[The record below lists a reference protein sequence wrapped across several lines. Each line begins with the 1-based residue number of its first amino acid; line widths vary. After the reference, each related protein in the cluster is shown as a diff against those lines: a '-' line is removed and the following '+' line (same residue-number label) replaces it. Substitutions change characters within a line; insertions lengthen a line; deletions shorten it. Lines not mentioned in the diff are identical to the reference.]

1 MELGSNADRGRI
13 LVVSGDFGSG
23 KSIFCQQAAARLCS
37 SGLDVRGLLSP
48 GRFEGGKKTGFWCE
62 DIATG
67 ERRLLA
73 SAIQGEIDG
82 EKFGMW
88 TFDPAVIA
96 WGNQILDGIRKVNIL
111 LIDEIGPLELNLG
124 RGWVSAFDSLSQ
136 AQYRCA
142 MVVIRQT
149 CVKKF
154 QARGFTFG
162 NFDWRLET
170 EREGWFRSL

>member
-1 MELGSNADRGRI
+1 MELGRPVEHGRI

-23 KSIFCQQAAARLCS
+23 KSIFCQQAAARLGS
-37 SGLDVRGLLSP
+37 TGLDVKGVLSP
-48 GRFEGGKKTGFWCE
+48 GRFDGGKKTGFWCE
-62 DIATG
+62 EIASG

-73 SAIQGEIDG
+73 SAIEGEIDG

-96 WGNQILDGIRKVNIL
+96 WGNRILDGIREVDIL
-111 LIDEIGPLELNLG
+111 IIDEIGPLELNLG
-124 RGWVSAFDSLSQ
+124 RGWVRAFDALSQ
-136 AQYRCA
+136 AKFRSA
-142 MVVIRQT
+142 LVVIRPT

-154 QARGFTFG
+154 QARGYLFG
-162 NFDWRLET
+162 IFDWQLET